1 MKLIVVV
8 EDNYKLR
15 AKIPR
20 ESYFLTAI
28 CQYLTKHTQKKNTL
42 ITILWKLYIVQI
54 FHSTPVGEKKV
65 AALTPATA

>member
-28 CQYLTKHTQKKNTL
+28 CQYLTKHTQKKKHFDYN
-42 ITILWKLYIVQI
+42 IMEIVYCTDI
-54 FHSTPVGEKKV
+54 P
-65 AALTPATA
+65 